1 MTVDKEEVL
10 KAVEERDIQLIRIEY
25 LDLNSVLRSR
35 AMMRNRLKFALE
47 KGINFS
53 KAIMDF
59 TVLEDMVHEPRWGAE
74 TGDFFAIPDPNTFT
88 IIHYLT
94 KTARMFCDL
103 VDIDGKPWPGCTRT
117 LLKNTQA
124 EALKEGIGLNIAFET
139 ENYLLKKEGDKYVPA
154 DYSKCFSPDGFDFQD
169 LVLKEVVASLES
181 MGVVL
186 EKMTAEYGPGQY
198 EVNMRYSNPLTS
210 SDNFTTYREVWR
222 GVARKFDLIAT
233 FMPKPFRHLAGTG
246 LHLHISAYDPETGE
260 NLLFDKSDKRGLS
273 LSDLAY
279 QFIGGIQEH
288 AGGLCAIGNPTVN
301 SFKRLLP
308 GTWAPAHVCY
318 GPGNRAALIRVPE
331 GRGEERRIEFRSP
344 DPACNPYLLV
354 SAVIA
359 ASLDGV
365 KKGIDP
371 GEPMLDDIGH
381 ASASDIEKL
390 GVKWLPRTLGEA
402 ISAFKQNSVI
412 QNALGKAISQ
422 EYIKVR
428 EAEWDEYNKYVSP
441 WEVEKYLET
450 F

>member
-1 MTVDKEEVL
+1 MDKEEVL
-10 KAVEERDIQLIRIEY
+10 KAVEGKDIQLIRIEY

-35 AMMRNRLKFALE
+35 AVMRSRLKFALE
-47 KGINFS
+47 TGINFS

-59 TVLEDMVHEPRWGAE
+59 TVLEDMIHEPRWGAE
-74 TGDFFAIPDPNTFT
+74 TGDFFAIPDPNTFV
-88 IIHYLT
+88 IIPYLT
-94 KTARMFCDL
+94 RTARMFCDL

-117 LLKNTQA
+117 LLRNTQEA
-124 EALKEGIGLNIAFET
+124 ALKEGIGFNIAFET

-169 LVLKEVVASLES
+169 PVLKEVVTSLES

-198 EVNMRYSNPLTS
+198 EINMRYSDPLTS
-210 SDNFTTYREVWR
+210 SDKFTTYREVWR
-222 GVARKFDLIAT
+222 GVARKFNLIAT
-233 FMPKPFRHLAGTG
+233 FMPKPFHHLAGTG

-260 NLLFDKSDKRGLS
+260 NLFFDESDKRGLS

-279 QFIGGIQEH
+279 QFMGGLQEH
-288 AGGLCAIGNPTVN
+288 AGALCAVGNPTVN

-331 GRGEERRIEFRSP
+331 GRGEERRIEYRSP
-344 DPACNPYLLV
+344 DPACNPYLIV

-359 ASLDGV
+359 ACLDGV
-365 KKGIDP
+365 KRGIDP
-371 GEPMLDDIGH
+371 GEPMLEDVGH
-381 ASASDIEKL
+381 ASASDIEKW

-402 ISAFKQNSVI
+402 ISALKGDSVI
-412 QNALGKAISQ
+412 QNALGEAISR
-422 EYIKVR
+422 EYVKIR